1 MPPKFG
7 QIWQNLLSASRK
19 PNKNIISSNCLLMP
33 LMVLPPEP
41 IDRLLANWLCDRL
54 LEPASRLPR
63 PISMLLQTG
72 PSFHIPWMALTYVII
87 LVLHQLS
94 INTYGLSCK
103 TITCRTDATKI
114 IVNRLKADE
123 SYSVSQTVHINQTII
138 VDKNF
143 FPPPQK
149 YAMSC
154 KEWVWASRYVSKH
167 LQVLACIYSEGIA

>member
-103 TITCRTDATKI
+103 TITCRTGSTKI
-114 IVNRLKADE
+114 IVNWLKADG
-123 SYSVSQTVHINQTII
+123 SYLVRQKVMQTDPII
-138 VDKNF
+138 KKALS
-143 FPPPQK
+143 PQK

-154 KEWVWASRYVSKH
+154 KGWVEASKYVSTH
-167 LQVLACIYSEGIA
+167 LQVPACTYSECIA

>member
-54 LEPASRLPR
+54 LEPASRLPG

-72 PSFHIPWMALTYVII
+72 PSFHIPWMVLTYVII

-94 INTYGLSCK
+94 INTHSLSCK

-138 VDKNF
+138 IDKNF
-143 FPPPQK
+143 FPPQK

>member
-114 IVNRLKADE
+114 IVNRLKADG
-123 SYSVSQTVHINQTII
+123 SYLVRQKVMQADPTSKNLFPHKNMLCHAKGECELPGMSQ
-138 VDKNF
+138 
-143 FPPPQK
+143 
-149 YAMSC
+149 S
-154 KEWVWASRYVSKH
+154 
-167 LQVLACIYSEGIA
+167 IYKC

>member
-103 TITCRTDATKI
+103 TITCRTNATKI
-114 IVNRLKADE
+114 IVNQLKADE

-138 VDKNF
+138 IDKNF
-143 FPPPQK
+143 FPHKNMLCHAKSECELPG
-149 YAMSC
+149 MSQ
-154 KEWVWASRYVSKH
+154 S
-167 LQVLACIYSEGIA
+167 IYKC